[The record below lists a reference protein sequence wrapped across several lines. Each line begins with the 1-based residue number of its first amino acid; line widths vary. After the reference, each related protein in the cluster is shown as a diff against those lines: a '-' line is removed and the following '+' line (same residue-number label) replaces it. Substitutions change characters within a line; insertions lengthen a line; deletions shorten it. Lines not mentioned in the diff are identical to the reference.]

1 MVALFFLLLGK
12 ALKLDLGDAV
22 HRLHSSSVEVG
33 GPGEITILNHLATE
47 TSHLLIVLELVC
59 VGGLQRTLGIAL
71 NLADFDFEPN
81 CAANFRIFLHVRL
94 LKKFFDVIAAIMPRI
109 TNLKPSGLITAHGL
123 EARVKM
129 GLILLVIDD
138 DHVGD
143 LAPFVEATELA
154 IIVARLM
161 LVVDRVARLRQLAFT
176 LNSRHD
182 L

>member
-1 MVALFFLLLGK
+1 
-12 ALKLDLGDAV
+12 
-22 HRLHSSSVEVG
+22 
-33 GPGEITILNHLATE
+33 
-47 TSHLLIVLELVC
+47 
-59 VGGLQRTLGIAL
+59 
-71 NLADFDFEPN
+71 
-81 CAANFRIFLHVRL
+81 
-94 LKKFFDVIAAIMPRI
+94 MPRI